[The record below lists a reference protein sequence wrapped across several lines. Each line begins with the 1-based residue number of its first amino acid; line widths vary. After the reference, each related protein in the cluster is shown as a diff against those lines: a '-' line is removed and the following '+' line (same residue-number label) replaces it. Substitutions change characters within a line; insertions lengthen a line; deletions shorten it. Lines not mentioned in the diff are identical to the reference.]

1 MLMQPQQA
9 ATVCELDLVL
19 HTIGSSKR
27 AQTLDPNQPP
37 ENSHEPLN
45 LTLDLEYAHV
55 SSLPSAPPT
64 RAERWSTTRRRLNVK
79 SRKGAAGDERLQHPE
94 GCSSISLSRHH
105 GKRFCLT
112 VQNAH
117 SSFDDDAVHDN

>member
-1 MLMQPQQA
+1 MLVPPQQA

-27 AQTLDPNQPP
+27 AQTLDPNQRP

-55 SSLPSAPPT
+55 RGHFLHEAAIWRSADFSVIAGKT
-64 RAERWSTTRRRLNVK
+64 RDRALGSPKRGGLLT
-79 SRKGAAGDERLQHPE
+79 PE
-94 GCSSISLSRHH
+94 IALRTSHH
-105 GKRFCLT
+105 LE
-112 VQNAH
+112 
-117 SSFDDDAVHDN
+117 

>member
-1 MLMQPQQA
+1 MLVQPQQA
-9 ATVCELDLVL
+9 ATVCELDLVQ

-55 SSLPSAPPT
+55 SP
-64 RAERWSTTRRRLNVK
+64 RQ
-79 SRKGAAGDERLQHPE
+79 GAAEIAIIGALGLCCTDGQC
-94 GCSSISLSRHH
+94 G
-105 GKRFCLT
+105 T
-112 VQNAH
+112 VNLGGAWRADPDRVGNRNELALCQ
-117 SSFDDDAVHDN
+117 